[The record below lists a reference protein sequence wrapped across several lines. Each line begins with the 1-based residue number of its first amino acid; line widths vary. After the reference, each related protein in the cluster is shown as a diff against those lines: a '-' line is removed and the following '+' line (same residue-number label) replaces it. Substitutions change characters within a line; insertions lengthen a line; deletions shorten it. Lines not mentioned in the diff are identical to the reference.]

1 MNFKSWEHC
10 SLTMKPSVAEWR
22 KSRAKSKSTS
32 GCVFTVKNYHESL
45 NLSTKF
51 SLSEIIFGT
60 HVAHQH
66 WAFICRV
73 HWCSCFHN
81 RELSRLHITP
91 CFCLD
96 QEHPSWQMKGLEL
109 GWKWRSKL
117 GEVETPCYYCCSCNM
132 DSGSIPGKGD
142 GTCDLWLRE
151 TPVSTDSHH

>member
-10 SLTMKPSVAEWR
+10 SLTMKPSVTEWR

-66 WAFICRV
+66 WAFICCV

-81 RELSRLHITP
+81 RELSRLQITP

-96 QEHPSWQMKGLEL
+96 QERPSRQMKGLEL
-109 GWKWRSKL
+109 GWKWRLIL
-117 GEVETPCYYCCSCNM
+117 GAVETPCYYCWHSCNM
-132 DSGSIPGKGD
+132 DRSSIPGKSRWH
-142 GTCDLWLRE
+142 LWLVTERN
-151 TPVSTDSHH
+151 SW